1 MALETLLHLGS
12 SVPEV
17 VKPLG
22 PLQSA
27 LCMCSELLADMQCI
41 LGEDVQITYIKL
53 YYVLREAGYVTTCVR
68 AKNRMTSYLYLTTIM
83 FTPHQRGNQVPT
95 TRITTAFWSALGLG
109 TARTPTIAQH

>member
-1 MALETLLHLGS
+1 
-12 SVPEV
+12 
-17 VKPLG
+17 
-22 PLQSA
+22 
-27 LCMCSELLADMQCI
+27 MCSELLADMQCI

-53 YYVLREAGYVTTCVR
+53 YYISSEAGYVTTCVR

-83 FTPHQRGNQVPT
+83 FTPHQWGNQVPT